1 MPNNMSQVY
10 EGDRPYIFVSYAHAD
25 SGVVMPIINALMSE
39 GYRVWY
45 DAGIQAGSAFPDYI
59 ADHVH
64 DCECVLMLISRS
76 SLASD
81 WCRNE
86 VNYAISCRKKILPLY
101 LEDVEL
107 PRGLEVQLGTVQA
120 LFWYAYGTDDEF
132 NKALFAVPMLYPCL
146 KPQGRRGVGPRVS
159 RP

>member
-1 MPNNMSQVY
+1 MPQVY
-10 EGDRPYIFVSYAHAD
+10 EGDCPYIFVSYAHAD
-25 SGVVMPIINALMSE
+25 DDVVMPIISALAEE

-59 ADHVH
+59 AGHVH
-64 DCECVLMLISRS
+64 DCECFLMLISRA

-86 VNYAISCRKKILPLY
+86 VNYAIASRKKILPVY

-107 PRGLEVQLGTVQA
+107 PRGLEIQLGTVQA
-120 LFWYAYGTDDEF
+120 LFWYAYKTDAEF
-132 NKALFAVPMLYPCL
+132 NEALFAVPMLDPCL
-146 KPQGRRGVGPRVS
+146 
-159 RP
+159 